1 MSKFGLMHN
10 EEPQDSAADL
20 ARLDEKLAAFP
31 PVSPRQRIDV
41 AAVDAAAA
49 EHGFVSREPASAPPA
64 PAMPGNWPISH
75 SGRRRRIAQTE
86 PTRHLA
92 IRLTLSQY
100 DRFVAYADR
109 HQVTYHDALSRLLDE
124 AGAD

>member
-1 MSKFGLMHN
+1 MSKFGLDD
-10 EEPQDSAADL
+10 PQDSGADL

-49 EHGFVSREPASAPPA
+49 EHGFVSREPAAKTPP
-64 PAMPGNWPISH
+64 PTSSVTQWPLSH
-75 SGRRRRIAQTE
+75 GGRRRRIAQTE

-109 HQVTYHDALSRLLDE
+109 HQVTYHDALARLLDE
-124 AGAD
+124 AGAN